1 MYSCQGGGAAALLP
15 FLYWSMLDIFAT
27 EIIFGM
33 KRVVPAL
40 KFLIVTFLICS
51 ACKGKKALTAVNVTL
66 RNNPQKQVV
75 SLISKAYGTPPV
87 VLDTATVEEG
97 NSSCRFHTVM
107 DADGIYGLK
116 FEKDGRYILFSNDEP
131 EIDITADWND
141 FSAYTASSPA
151 SSSLKN
157 MLITFNN
164 YLVAVDTL
172 KSNSIHSETDSL
184 KNAWNLAGQEK
195 LKEAQEYLL
204 HYTDTV
210 KSPAIALYA
219 VGILQ
224 QRNIDPAVMKP
235 LISRLADRFDD
246 NKEVKS
252 VSAAY
257 TALIAKQMLL
267 PAVGKAAPVFS
278 LPDTAGQTVTL
289 ESFRGKYTLV
299 DFWASWCGP
308 CRKENP
314 SVVAAFNAYKNK
326 NFTILGVSLD
336 KDKTAWLSAI
346 DKDGLTWTHVS
357 DLREWDSMVVPLY
370 NIEGIPYNVLL
381 DPQGVIIAMNLRGE
395 ALSKKLAEV
404 LDGDAKAE

>member
-1 MYSCQGGGAAALLP
+1 MYSCQGGGVTVSPP
-15 FLYWSMLDIFAT
+15 FLYWSMLDIFAA

-33 KRVVPAL
+33 KRVAPAL
-40 KFLIVTFLICS
+40 SFLIIVFSVCS
-51 ACKGKKALTAVNVTL
+51 ACKEKKTLTAVNVTL

-75 SLISKAYGTPPV
+75 SLVSKTYGTPPV
-87 VLDTATVEEG
+87 VLDTATIGAG
-97 NSSCRFHTVM
+97 NSSCSFQTVI
-107 DADGIYGLK
+107 DADGIYSVK
-116 FEKDGRYILFSNDEP
+116 FEKDGWYILFSNDEP

-151 SSSLKN
+151 SSSLKD
-157 MLITFNN
+157 MLVTFNN
-164 YLVAVDTL
+164 YLTAIDTL
-172 KSNSIHSETDSL
+172 KSKSVHSETDSL
-184 KNAWNLAGQEK
+184 KNAWSLAGQEK
-195 LKEAQEYLL
+195 LREAQEYLL
-204 HYTDTV
+204 HYTDTA
-210 KSPAIALYA
+210 KSPAVALYA
-219 VGILQ
+219 LGILQ
-224 QRNIDPAVMKP
+224 QQNIDPAVMKP
-235 LISRLADRFDD
+235 LISRLAGRFDE

-252 VSAAY
+252 VSVAY
-257 TALIAKQMLL
+257 TAFLAKQMLL

-278 LPDTAGQTVTL
+278 LPDTAGQTITL
-289 ESFRGKYTLV
+289 GSFRGKYTLV

-326 NFTILGVSLD
+326 NFTILSVSLD
-336 KDKTAWLSAI
+336 KDKAAWLSAI
-346 DKDGLTWTHVS
+346 HTDGLTWTHVS

-404 LDGDAKAE
+404 LDGDVPE

>member
-1 MYSCQGGGAAALLP
+1 MPGGGAAALPP
-15 FLYWSMLDIFAT
+15 FLYWSMLDIFAA
-27 EIIFGM
+27 EMIFGM
-33 KRVVPAL
+33 KRVAPAL
-40 KFLIVTFLICS
+40 KFLIIAFLICN
-51 ACKGKKALTAVNVTL
+51 ACKEKKALTAVNVTL
-66 RNNPQKQVV
+66 RNNPQKQLV

-87 VLDTATVEEG
+87 VLDTASIEEG
-97 NSSCRFHTVM
+97 NSSCRFQTVM
-107 DADGIYGLK
+107 DADGIYSLK
-116 FEKDGRYILFSNDEP
+116 FEKEGRYILFSNDQP
-131 EIDITADWND
+131 EVDIRADWND
-141 FSAYTASSPA
+141 FSAYAASSPA

-157 MLITFNN
+157 MLVTFNN
-164 YLVAVDTL
+164 YLTAVDTL

-184 KNAWNLAGQEK
+184 KNAWSLAGQEK
-195 LKEAQEYLL
+195 LREAQEYLL
-204 HYTDTV
+204 HYTDTA
-210 KSPAIALYA
+210 KSPAVALYA

-224 QRNIDPAVMKP
+224 QQHIDPSVMKP

-257 TALIAKQMLL
+257 SAFLTKQMLL

-278 LPDTAGQTVTL
+278 LPDTAGQTISL
-289 ESFRGKYTLV
+289 ESFRGKYILI

-326 NFTILGVSLD
+326 NFTVLGVSLD
-336 KDKTAWLSAI
+336 KDKAAWLSAI
-346 DKDGLTWTHVS
+346 HKDGLTWTHVS
-357 DLREWDSMVVPLY
+357 DLKEWDSMVVPLY

-395 ALSKKLAEV
+395 TLSKKLAEV
-404 LDGDAKAE
+404 LDGDNKPE